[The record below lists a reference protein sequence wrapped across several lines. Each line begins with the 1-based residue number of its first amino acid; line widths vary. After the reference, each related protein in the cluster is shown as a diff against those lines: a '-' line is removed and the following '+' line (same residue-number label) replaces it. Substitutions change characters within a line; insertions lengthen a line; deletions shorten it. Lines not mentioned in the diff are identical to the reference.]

1 MVFFLI
7 IAIVIIGRTMVGNHF
22 KKKFSK
28 RPPPGIIVT
37 EVVKKEFSEKIETFG
52 TAISKKSKTF
62 KIKKDDLFED
72 LNLKSFV
79 KKGETLIELKSGNII
94 APFSGVL
101 GYTGLTEDILVSN
114 NIVIITLDDNSVIY
128 SDIKIPENYS
138 ASIKKGLPVEVKL
151 TSYKD
156 KIFAGEVDFVS
167 SRINADT
174 RSLLS
179 RIKVENEDLELISG
193 SLLEVVVK
201 FDLRNSL
208 SVPDTSVMIEGD
220 KSYVYK
226 INEENI
232 NDIYYDIDALFNTKS
247 DIEKLVDA
255 LVYHYP
261 KALEETGSSLDRVH
275 NAFRMKEPL
284 KVLKKESIFSNG
296 LKVQLE
302 RSILQVDKNEWDS
315 FFAGQGCFDWEALR
329 FLEGAFTDNDPVPEN
344 NWKFYYL
351 IIRDAKKRP
360 VLVTFFTLSLWKDD
374 MLAPASI
381 SIETER
387 KRIKDPYYLTSK
399 VLSMGSLF
407 TEGDHLYLDRSNPS
421 WNEALSIMIR
431 ELEKLEMMSE
441 PGMMVLRDFTEDD
454 ELNAILHGQGFIKA
468 SMPEAC
474 IYSDFSW
481 ETMEGYVASLS
492 SRSRRHFN
500 NDIKPYQEK
509 FDIYIKKGNKTK

>member
-1 MVFFLI
+1 MKRSTKTISIILVFFLI

-79 KKGETLIELKSGNII
+79 KKGETLIKLKSGNII

-156 KIFAGEVDFVS
+156 EIFTGEIDFVS

-179 RIKVENEDLELISG
+179 RIKVKNKDLKLISG
-193 SLLEVVVK
+193 SLLEVGVK

-226 INEENI
+226 INKENI
-232 NDIYYDIDALFNTKS
+232 ANKTEIK
-247 DIEKLVDA
+247 
-255 LVYHYP
+255 
-261 KALEETGSSLDRVH
+261 TGIRT
-275 NAFRMKEPL
+275 
-284 KVLKKESIFSNG
+284 
-296 LKVQLE
+296 
-302 RSILQVDKNEWDS
+302 DK
-315 FFAGQGCFDWEALR
+315 
-329 FLEGAFTDNDPVPEN
+329 
-344 NWKFYYL
+344 
-351 IIRDAKKRP
+351 
-360 VLVTFFTLSLWKDD
+360 
-374 MLAPASI
+374 
-381 SIETER
+381 SIE
-387 KRIKDPYYLTSK
+387 IISGL
-399 VLSMGSLF
+399 
-407 TEGDHLYLDRSNPS
+407 TEGDIIV
-421 WNEALSIMIR
+421 A
-431 ELEKLEMMSE
+431 
-441 PGMMVLRDFTEDD
+441 
-454 ELNAILHGQGFIKA
+454 
-468 SMPEAC
+468 
-474 IYSDFSW
+474 
-481 ETMEGYVASLS
+481 EGLKKV
-492 SRSRRHFN
+492 RPRGK
-500 NDIKPYQEK
+500 IKP
-509 FDIYIKKGNKTK
+509 INK